1 MHSSNLPLTAVIM
14 AGGKGE
20 RFWPKSRVRCPKQ
33 FLSLTGDGET
43 MLQKTFK
50 RVSRLVPPE
59 QVYVVTNGEY
69 MELVKSQLPE
79 VPEGNLLREPA
90 ARNTAPCIALAA
102 AVIAKRC
109 GDALMLVLPADHLVR
124 HEPICADVLGRA
136 AAAAA
141 EKEFGKVDILVNCA
155 GSAKNAGV
163 LNMTDEEWDFTIAT
177 DLTSVFKM
185 TRAFA
190 NIMKKNN
197 YGRIINIASMYGLV
211 GNTALDTVAYHSSK
225 GGVVNFTRAVAAEL
239 AKYNITCNA
248 ICPGYFDTELTHDTL
263 ITEDFTNYMKATV
276 PLGRYGH
283 EGELNAAA
291 IFLASKEA
299 SYVTGVILPVD
310 GGYTCV

>member
-1 MHSSNLPLTAVIM
+1 MVFTSCSWSCCFDP
-14 AGGKGE
+14 
-20 RFWPKSRVRCPKQ
+20 
-33 FLSLTGDGET
+33 
-43 MLQKTFK
+43 
-50 RVSRLVPPE
+50 
-59 QVYVVTNGEY
+59 NGCSELAESEY
-69 MELVKSQLPE
+69 EH
-79 VPEGNLLREPA
+79 
-90 ARNTAPCIALAA
+90 I
-102 AVIAKRC
+102 
-109 GDALMLVLPADHLVR
+109 
-124 HEPICADVLGRA
+124 
-136 AAAAA
+136 
-141 EKEFGKVDILVNCA
+141 DILVNCA

-163 LNMTDEEWDFTIAT
+163 LNMTDEEWDFTIST
-177 DLTSVFKM
+177 DQTSVFKM

-248 ICPGYFDTELTHDTL
+248 ICPGYFDTELTHETL

-276 PLGRYGH
+276 PLGRYGR

-291 IFLASKEA
+291 IFLASNEA